1 MFLLRKLLLCCAAE
15 IQWCGAAILN
25 NLFCLKEFHKYLYFF
40 EQSRTGFFRYWAKC
54 QKYSWI
60 QSGLAP
66 QHWWKLDFSV
76 ASHSWSVNPSRCIL
90 QLLHCWC
97 KYNTYDIYFLYG
109 TISLQQ
115 QITTYVLV
123 NTSVEDPDPI
133 WICNQHFVDPNS
145 YSEYG
150 SGSILVKKGKLEA
163 KITIQTFKDK
173 TDKKYLP
180 V

>member
-1 MFLLRKLLLCCAAE
+1 MPYEKYFLHQIGLKKVSECVVVNIMFLLRQLLCCAAE

-25 NLFCLKEFHKYLYFF
+25 NLFYLKEFHKYVDFF

-133 WICNQHFVDPNS
+133 WICDQQLC
-145 YSEYG
+145 G
-150 SGSILVKKGKLEA
+150 SGFLLRIRIRIHTG
-163 KITIQTFKDK
+163 
-173 TDKKYLP
+173 
-180 V
+180 